1 MRNGES
7 GERGASGT
15 SGTSGAFGTSGTSRA
30 PAPLRVACILGGP
43 AEADCRPP
51 GVAHWLDELA
61 GERGDVALSV
71 LDLADYDLPVCYP
84 EHPTGPMHSFTAE
97 LAWAEGFVVVTP
109 ECNRSFP
116 AKLKQAIDVCYDEW
130 HAKPVGFVS
139 YGFGCDGVH
148 AVEQLRSVF
157 TELHTVTVRDSVGI
171 DLRFTDEKF
180 PAGGSIYSDGLVRAA
195 GALLDQLT
203 WWGLALREARAARPY
218 VA

>member
-1 MRNGES
+1 MRNDES
-7 GERGASGT
+7 GEQGALGSSGT
-15 SGTSGAFGTSGTSRA
+15 SDASDTPRA
-30 PAPLRVACILGGP
+30 PAPLRVACILCGRT
-43 AEADCRPP
+43 EADYHPP

-61 GERGDVALSV
+61 GERGDMALSV
-71 LDLADYDLPVCYP
+71 LDLADYDLPVRYP
-84 EHPTGPMHSFTAE
+84 EHPTGPMHSFTGR

-116 AKLKQAIDVCYDEW
+116 AELKQAIDMCYDEW

-157 TELHTVTVRDSVGI
+157 TELHAVTVRDSVGI

>member
-1 MRNGES
+1 MTNGES
-7 GERGASGT
+7 GGVREAPGVSGARGAS
-15 SGTSGAFGTSGTSRA
+15 AR
-30 PAPLRVACILGGP
+30 LRVACILAGR

-51 GVAHWLDELA
+51 AVASWLDELA
-61 GERGDVALSV
+61 GERSDVALRV
-71 LDLADYDLPVCYP
+71 LDLADYDLPTHYP
-84 EHPTGPMHSFTAE
+84 EQPDAQLSSFTGE
-97 LAWAEGFVVVTP
+97 LARAEGFVVVTP

-116 AKLKQAIDVCYDEW
+116 AQLKHAIDMGYDEW

-139 YGFGCDGVH
+139 YGFGCDGVR

-203 WWGLALREARAARPY
+203 WWGLALREARATRPY

>member
-7 GERGASGT
+7 GVRGTPGPAAASGP
-15 SGTSGAFGTSGTSRA
+15 SGAAGAG
-30 PAPLRVACILGGP
+30 APLRIACILGGQEEP
-43 AEADCRPP
+43 DCRPP
-51 GVAHWLDELA
+51 AAAHWLDELA
-61 GERGDVALSV
+61 GARGGMTLRV
-71 LDLADYDLPVCYP
+71 LDLADYDLPLRYP
-84 EHPTGPMHSFTAE
+84 AHPTEQMASFTAE

-116 AKLKQAIDVCYDEW
+116 AQLKHAIDIGYDEW

-139 YGFGCDGVH
+139 YGFGCDGVR
-148 AVEQLRSVF
+148 AVEHLRSVF

-180 PAGGSIYSDGLVRAA
+180 PAGGSLYSDGLVRAA

-203 WWGLALREARAARPY
+203 WWGLALREARATRPY

>member
-1 MRNGES
+1 MRNGDS
-7 GERGASGT
+7 GIREAPGLAG
-15 SGTSGAFGTSGTSRA
+15 A
-30 PAPLRVACILGGP
+30 PAAPAGLRIACILGGQAETDCGPP
-43 AEADCRPP
+43 A
-51 GVAHWLDELA
+51 VAHWFDELA
-61 GERGDVALSV
+61 GERGDIALRV
-71 LDLADYDLPVCYP
+71 LDLADYDLPVRYP
-84 EHPTGPMHSFTAE
+84 EHPTAQMSSFTAE

-116 AKLKQAIDVCYDEW
+116 AQLKHAIDMGYDEW

-139 YGFGCDGVH
+139 YGFGCDGVR
-148 AVEQLRSVF
+148 AVEHLRSVF

-180 PAGGSIYSDGLVRAA
+180 PAGGSLYSDGLVRAA

>member
-7 GERGASGT
+7 GERGALGPHGT
-15 SGTSGAFGTSGTSRA
+15 TRA
-30 PAPLRVACILGGP
+30 PEPLRVACILDGTAD
-43 AEADCRPP
+43 AECRPP
-51 GVAHWLDELA
+51 AVVPWLDGLA
-61 GERGDVALSV
+61 GERGDLALSV
-71 LDLADYDLPVCYP
+71 VDLAHYDLPPHYAG
-84 EHPTGPMHSFTAE
+84 HPAGQLHSFTGE
-97 LAWAEGFVVVTP
+97 LARAEGFVVVTP

-116 AKLKQAIDVCYDEW
+116 PQLKQAIDLSYDEW

-157 TELHTVTVRDSVGI
+157 TELHTVTVRDAVGM
-171 DLRFTDEKF
+171 DLRLTDEKF

>member
-7 GERGASGT
+7 APRETPGP
-15 SGTSGAFGTSGTSRA
+15 SGAPGG
-30 PAPLRVACILGGP
+30 PAGLRIACILGGP
-43 AEADCRPP
+43 AESGCGSPA
-51 GVAHWLDELA
+51 VAHWLGELA
-61 GERGDVALSV
+61 GERGDVLLRV
-71 LDLADYDLPVCYP
+71 LDLADYDLPLHSP
-84 EHPTGPMHSFTAE
+84 GHPTAQISSFTGE

-116 AKLKQAIDVCYDEW
+116 ALLKHAIDLGYDEW

-139 YGFGCDGVH
+139 YGFGCDGVR
-148 AVEQLRSVF
+148 AVEHLRSVF

-180 PAGGSIYSDGLVRAA
+180 PAGGSLYSDGLVRAA

-203 WWGLALREARAARPY
+203 WWGLALREARATRPY

>member
-1 MRNGES
+1 MGNGES
-7 GERGASGT
+7 GERGALGS
-15 SGTSGAFGTSGTSRA
+15 SGTSRV
-30 PAPLRVACILGGP
+30 PAALRVACILGGP
-43 AEADCRPP
+43 AGSDCRPP
-51 GVAHWLDELA
+51 GVAGWLDELA
-61 GERGDVALSV
+61 GERGDMALRV
-71 LDLADYDLPVCYP
+71 LDLADYDLPLRYP
-84 EHPTGPMHSFTAE
+84 EHPTEQMCSFTAE

-116 AKLKQAIDVCYDEW
+116 AELKQAIDMSYDEW

-157 TELHTVTVRDSVGI
+157 TELHTVTVRDAVGI
-171 DLRFTDEKF
+171 DLRFTDEKL
-180 PAGGSIYSDGLVRAA
+180 PPRGSIYSDGLVRAA